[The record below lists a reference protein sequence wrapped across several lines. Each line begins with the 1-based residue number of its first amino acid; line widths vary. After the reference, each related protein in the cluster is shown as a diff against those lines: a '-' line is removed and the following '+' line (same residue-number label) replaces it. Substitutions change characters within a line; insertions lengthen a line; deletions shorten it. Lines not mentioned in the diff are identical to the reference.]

1 MIEDFL
7 LFESEQKIG
16 GNGLQ
21 LQPRAGKVQALQ
33 MSPAGPLQDK
43 TQLVNNCTLH
53 DLYFQHCTTQ
63 GTVSCFRLRRCE
75 DKRQFL
81 TQGVH
86 P

>member
-53 DLYFQHCTTQ
+53 LLSLKQE
-63 GTVSCFRLRRCE
+63 TV
-75 DKRQFL
+75 
-81 TQGVH
+81 